1 MTDRLFVGRW
11 SSHEQSLHIHCLR
24 WPSDSVQ
31 LIQNRQQALNR
42 DKIKRL
48 PWLRGS
54 THKAEGD
61 FRSLGVFFH
70 PYPGFILPG
79 SMLLDTVMHSL
90 KCSSS
95 HDSPAGVG
103 IQDPCSKATPAGRA
117 RLISPEG
124 VRMLRQESSP
134 VTDTSPGCVV
144 TSFL

>member
-11 SSHEQSLHIHCLR
+11 SSHEQSLHIRCLR

-42 DKIKRL
+42 DKIKRH
-48 PWLRGS
+48 PRLRGS

-61 FRSLGVFFH
+61 CRSLGVLFH

-79 SMLLDTVMHSL
+79 SMLLETVMRSL

-117 RLISPEG
+117 RLVSPEG

-134 VTDTSPGCVV
+134 VTATSPGCVV